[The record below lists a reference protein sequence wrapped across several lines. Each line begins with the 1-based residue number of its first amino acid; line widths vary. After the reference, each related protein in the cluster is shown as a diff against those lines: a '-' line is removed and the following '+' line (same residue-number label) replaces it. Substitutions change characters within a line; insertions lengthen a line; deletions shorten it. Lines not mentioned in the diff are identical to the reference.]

1 MWAIS
6 LSLSVSLSLSL
17 YLSPEGLRHWFGVPQ
32 CADCMWTGACL
43 ACNQKGETEPCEL
56 NSRNGRKTCLIV
68 AAAMHVKHNRDPQYR
83 QCNGVKLYP
92 GMAPK

>member
-6 LSLSVSLSLSL
+6 LSLSVSLCPLGRRGTRV
-17 YLSPEGLRHWFGVPQ
+17 PENTE
-32 CADCMWTGACL
+32 CARTGACL